1 MLTAIEDR
9 ISTILNVGCKGQL
22 AKFKN
27 QSFRKRQSFK
37 ESELR
42 RKSTD
47 YWLASDKEK
56 RLDLFIPTE
65 EHQELNQKLLLRC
78 NNKTLLVK
86 GAKTLIRN
94 EVKSKSFQSINNT
107 VQNKIFYMKKSAQH
121 IEKQIELETP
131 SKRIK
136 GFENMIKSKNYE
148 IYIKGRTNCMIRNYI
163 NEIFNCEQKPEI
175 SNSKRIQTLPS
186 TSTIKKQKHT
196 IIRSEQILRTYNSKQ
211 NDIILKSLR
220 F

>member
-1 MLTAIEDR
+1 MLTQIEDK
-9 ISTILNVGCKGQL
+9 ISTILNVGFKEQL

-37 ESELR
+37 ETELR

-56 RLDLFIPTE
+56 RLDLFMPTDQ
-65 EHQELNQKLLLRC
+65 HQQLNNKLLLRC
-78 NNKTLLVK
+78 NTKTLLVK
-86 GAKTLIRN
+86 RTKGLIRN

-121 IEKQIELETP
+121 LDKQTDFETP
-131 SKRIK
+131 SKRIN

-148 IYIKGRTNCMIRNYI
+148 IYIRGRTNCMIRNYI
-163 NEIFNCEQKPEI
+163 NEIFNCEQKPDI
-175 SNSKRIQTLPS
+175 NNISKRIQTLPN
-186 TSTIKKQKHT
+186 TQIKKQKNQLD
-196 IIRSEQILRTYNSKQ
+196 RNEQILRTYNSKQ
-211 NDIILKSLR
+211 NDTVLKSLR

>member
-1 MLTAIEDR
+1 MITSEDR
-9 ISTILNVGCKGQL
+9 ISTILNVGLKEQL

-27 QSFRKRQSFK
+27 QSFRKRQLFK
-37 ESELR
+37 EPELR

-56 RLDLFIPTE
+56 RLDLFMPTD
-65 EHQELNQKLLLRC
+65 EHEELNKKLLLRC
-78 NNKTLLVK
+78 NTKTLVVK
-86 GAKTLIRN
+86 RAKGLIRN

-121 IEKQIELETP
+121 LDKLADFETP
-131 SKRIK
+131 SKK
-136 GFENMIKSKNYE
+136 VNGFENMIKSKNYE
-148 IYIKGRTNCMIRNYI
+148 IYIRGRTNCMIRNYI
-163 NEIFNCEQKPEI
+163 NEIFNCDQKPDVNI
-175 SNSKRIQTLPS
+175 SKRIQTLPN
-186 TSTIKKQKHT
+186 TQIKKYKHPLD
-196 IIRSEQILRTYNSKQ
+196 RNEQILRTYNSKQ